1 MRSARNVF
9 VTALGLATATSSVSA
24 GPMMPNLLAEQDSA
38 IVQIAGGCGRGWHPN
53 WNGRCVPNHHRYY
66 YRPYHY
72 GYRYGY
78 GDGHEPWNR
87 PSLGDYGAADQL
99 NRQQLGWHW

>member
-24 GPMMPNLLAEQDSA
+24 APMMPNLLAEQDPA

-53 WNGRCVPNHHRYY
+53 WHGRCVPNHHSY
-66 YRPYHY
+66 YRPYRY
-72 GYRYGY
+72 GYGY
-78 GDGHEPWNR
+78 GDGHESWNR

-99 NRQQLGWHW
+99 NRRQLGWHW